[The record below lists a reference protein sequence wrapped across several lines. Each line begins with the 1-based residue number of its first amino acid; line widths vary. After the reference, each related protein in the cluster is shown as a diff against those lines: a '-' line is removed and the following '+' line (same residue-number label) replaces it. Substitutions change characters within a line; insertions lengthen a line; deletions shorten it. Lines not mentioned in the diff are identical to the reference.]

1 MQRMMTNIQKT
12 MLYMGLGELIVISS
26 LSHST
31 AVYMN
36 VQMAFLSSL
45 FVILG
50 SSYAYKQMIIKKV
63 DAGEVEDQRDL
74 LDEIEDPHG
83 LYDEEE
89 INNTPVEELDLKAI
103 VKEERAKIKTV
114 SMESVKHGVRGASSF
129 FRLVPYVFLILGFIS
144 LENNNILDISIYLPS
159 LLLGIIVGSVSS
171 KELF

>member
-1 MQRMMTNIQKT
+1 MMTSSIQKA

-26 LSHST
+26 ISHST

-50 SSYAYKQMIIKKV
+50 SSYAYRSMVIKKV
-63 DAGEVEDQRDL
+63 DANEVEDKRDL

-83 LYDEEE
+83 LYDNEE
-89 INNTPVEELDLKAI
+89 INHASAEELDLKAI
-103 VKEERAKIKTV
+103 VKEEKAKIKTV
-114 SMESVKHGVRGASSF
+114 SVESVKHGVKGASSF

-144 LENNNILDISIYLPS
+144 LENNGILDVGVYLPS
-159 LLLGIIVGSVSS
+159 LLLGIIVGSVSA

>member
-1 MQRMMTNIQKT
+1 MTNIKKA
-12 MLYMGLGELIVISS
+12 MLYMGLGQLIVLSS

-31 AVYMN
+31 AVFMN

-45 FVILG
+45 LVILG
-50 SSYAYKQMIIKKV
+50 SSYAYRQMIIQKV
-63 DAGEVEDQRDL
+63 ERKEVEDQRDL

-89 INNTPVEELDLKAI
+89 INNAPAEDLDLKAI

-114 SMESVKHGVRGASSF
+114 SMESVKHGVKGASSF
-129 FRLVPYVFLILGFIS
+129 FRLIPYVFLILGFIS
-144 LENNNILDISIYLPS
+144 LANNGILDIAIYLPS
-159 LLLGIIVGSVSS
+159 LLLGIIIGSVSA